1 MSAKK
6 STRKSLPKPVD
17 ISELPGDLKK
27 LVNDYKD
34 EEFNY
39 NPEELKRM
47 IETKQELSQL
57 LPSIRYGRK
66 NKTFELTPNEQ
77 DLLKRLRTKKEND
90 EAFEEKIE
98 TDMVRFASVD
108 RKALSAKKRRN
119 KEIEKKLEEYLKSLQ
134 DKKGGRR
141 TRKKRSTTSRKRA

>member
-1 MSAKK
+1 M

-17 ISELPGDLKK
+17 ISELPGHLKK

-47 IETKQELSQL
+47 IKTKQELSQL

-66 NKTFELTPNEQ
+66 NKTFELTLYLDNRPN
-77 DLLKRLRTKKEND
+77 
-90 EAFEEKIE
+90 
-98 TDMVRFASVD
+98 
-108 RKALSAKKRRN
+108 
-119 KEIEKKLEEYLKSLQ
+119 
-134 DKKGGRR
+134 
-141 TRKKRSTTSRKRA
+141 RSIV

>member
-1 MSAKK
+1 MSANK

-17 ISELPGDLKK
+17 ISELPADLKK

-47 IETKQELSQL
+47 LREKKELSKL

-66 NKTFELTPNEQ
+66 NKTFALTPNEE
-77 DLLKRLRTKKEND
+77 DLLKRLITKKEND
-90 EAFEEKIE
+90 ITFDQEME
-98 TDMVRFASVD
+98 TDMVRHSLPD
-108 RKALSAKKRRN
+108 SKALNAKKRRN
-119 KEIEKKLEEYLKSLQ
+119 KKIEKKLEEYLKSLQ

-141 TRKKRSTTSRKRA
+141 TKKIRSTRSRKMK

>member
-17 ISELPGDLKK
+17 ISELPGNLKK

-47 IETKQELSQL
+47 IKTKQELSQL
-57 LPSIRYGRK
+57 LPSIRYGIK
-66 NKTFELTPNEQ
+66 NKTFELTLYLDNRPN
-77 DLLKRLRTKKEND
+77 
-90 EAFEEKIE
+90 
-98 TDMVRFASVD
+98 
-108 RKALSAKKRRN
+108 
-119 KEIEKKLEEYLKSLQ
+119 
-134 DKKGGRR
+134 
-141 TRKKRSTTSRKRA
+141 RSIV

>member
-6 STRKSLPKPVD
+6 RTRKSLPKPVD
-17 ISELPGDLKK
+17 ISELPPELKK

-39 NPEELKRM
+39 NPEELKRL
-47 IETKQELSQL
+47 IREKNELSNL

-66 NKTFELTPNEQ
+66 NKTFELTPNEE
-77 DLLKRLRTKKEND
+77 DLLKRLKTKKEND
-90 EAFEEKIE
+90 KAFEEQME
-98 TDMVRFASVD
+98 TDMVRFALPD

-119 KEIEKKLEEYLKSLQ
+119 KEIEKKLEAYLKSLQ

-141 TRKKRSTTSRKRA
+141 TKKIRYTRSRK